1 MAIAT
6 AGNHRAGFLTM
17 TQETALAATPATGV
31 RARSGSGSHLWLSAR
46 GHIAAALGYGFAAS
60 VVLIGWIFRDDL
72 AIEAGEGLGFYLGI
86 LGGSL
91 MLLLLLYS
99 VRKRFKFMRRGFGK
113 TRYWFRIHMILG
125 VVGPVVIL
133 YHCRFQ
139 LGSVNSQVALY
150 CTLLVAGSGLIGRY
164 LYAQI
169 HHGLYGRKASLQE
182 LTLQMSQSKERMS
195 SADHILGDLRTPLA
209 AIGDAVL
216 ETPDT
221 VLSSALRPMVMA
233 IRTRW
238 LYLRLCWQIKRRL
251 IARSV
256 NSSAVEKHR
265 HRLENAT
272 QRYLQHHLREIRQ
285 VAQFGFYERLFSWW
299 HVVHVPVFILMLV
312 TAVVHVV
319 AVHMY

>member
-1 MAIAT
+1 
-6 AGNHRAGFLTM
+6 M
-17 TQETALAATPATGV
+17 TRETTLAATPATGV
-31 RARSGSGSHLWLSAR
+31 RARSESGSGFRLLPRGRSAT
-46 GHIAAALGYGFAAS
+46 ALGYGFAAS
-60 VVLIGWIFRDDL
+60 MVLIGWFLRDDL
-72 AIEAGEGLGFYLGI
+72 AIEAGEGLGYYLGI

-99 VRKRFKFMRRGFGK
+99 VRKRFRFMRRGLGK
-113 TRYWFRIHMILG
+113 TRHWFRAHMMLGIL
-125 VVGPVVIL
+125 GPVVIL

-150 CTLLVAGSGLIGRY
+150 CTLLVAGSGIVGRY

-182 LTLQMSQSKERMS
+182 LIQRMSQSKDRMS
-195 SADHILGDLRTPLA
+195 PADEILIDLRTPLA
-209 AIGDAVL
+209 AIADTVL

-221 VLSSALRPMVMA
+221 VLASAVRPIVMS

-238 LYLRLCWQIKRRL
+238 LYLRLCWQVKRRL
-251 IARSV
+251 IARSI
-256 NSSAVEKHR
+256 NSSTVEQHR
-265 HRLENAT
+265 HRLEKAT
-272 QRYLQHHLREIRQ
+272 QHYLRNHLKEIRD

-299 HVVHVPVFILMLV
+299 HVVHVPVFIMMLV